1 MVECICC
8 LIEGVIMDINVIE
21 LAYLGDAYYELMV
34 RSYLLK
40 SGIRKVDNLQKL
52 SISYVSATS
61 QADILKNILDKL
73 TTDELDIVKRARNYK
88 RKTHPKN
95 TDILTYKHST
105 AFEALIGYLYIN
117 NNIDRINELLVSI
130 WRN

>member
-1 MVECICC
+1 
-8 LIEGVIMDINVIE
+8 MDINVIE
-21 LAYLGDAYYELMV
+21 LAYLGDAYYELIV

-52 SISYVSATS
+52 SVSYVSATS
-61 QADILKNILDKL
+61 QANILKDILDKL
-73 TTDELDIVKRARNYK
+73 TDDELDIVKRARNYK
-88 RKTHPKN
+88 RNTHPKN

-117 NNIDRINELLVSI
+117 NNIDRINELLENI